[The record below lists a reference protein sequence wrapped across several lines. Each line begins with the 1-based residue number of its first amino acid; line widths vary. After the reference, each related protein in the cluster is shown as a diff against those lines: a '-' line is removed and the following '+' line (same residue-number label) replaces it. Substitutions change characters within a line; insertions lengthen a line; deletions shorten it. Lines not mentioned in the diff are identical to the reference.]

1 MGNGIF
7 YFKQFSVRHDKCA
20 MKVGTDGVLLGAWC
34 FSDDASQVLDIGTG
48 SGLIAIMI
56 AQRNSKCNIDAVE
69 IDQESFNQASYNAAN
84 CKWSN
89 RINMHHASFS
99 KFCNHNNHKY
109 DLIVSNPPWFS
120 NSLMNPDPVRAAA
133 RHSSSLSMNDLITGV
148 QKLLSD
154 TGRYCTIMP
163 VPESDTFI
171 KSAASAGL
179 FCRII
184 TKVKPNPDRP
194 AKRYLMEFQK
204 ISGETAISEIIVE
217 LDKRHRYSD
226 EYKNLTK
233 DFYLQFRY

>member
-1 MGNGIF
+1 MSSGIF
-7 YFKQFSVRHDKCA
+7 HFKQFSVRHDKCA

-34 FSDDASQVLDIGTG
+34 FPDDAFKVLDIGTG

-69 IDQESFNQASYNAAN
+69 IDPASFHQASYNAAN
-84 CKWSN
+84 CKWSK
-89 RINMHHASFS
+89 RITIHHTSFS
-99 KFCNHNNHKY
+99 EFCSHSNNKY

-133 RHSSSLSMNDLITGV
+133 RHSSSLSMNDLIEGV

-163 VPESDTFI
+163 VPESEKFI
-171 KSAASAGL
+171 KNAGPAGL

-184 TKVKPNPDRP
+184 TKVLPNPDRP
-194 AKRYLMEFQK
+194 PKRYLMEFQK
-204 ISGETAISEIIVE
+204 MSGETTVSEIIIE
-217 LDKRHRYSD
+217 LDKRHKYSG
-226 EYKNLTK
+226 EYERLTK
-233 DFYLQFRY
+233 DFYQQF